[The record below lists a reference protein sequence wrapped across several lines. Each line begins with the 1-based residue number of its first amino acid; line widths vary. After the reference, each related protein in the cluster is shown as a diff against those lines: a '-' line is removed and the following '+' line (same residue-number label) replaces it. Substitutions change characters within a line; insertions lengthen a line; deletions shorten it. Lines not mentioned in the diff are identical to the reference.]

1 MGVELAI
8 RTQGY
13 PQLIKQ
19 LGIVPPQ
26 QGPFWG
32 LSTVVA
38 PTYIVGANAEVSTSG
53 PRFNNDQIIAA
64 DASDP
69 LPAAVINATPA
80 LKRGRYVFNLLWVW
94 SNGDAVNAL
103 RLEYVLRDTTPANRL
118 FVFLDFIHVTGVQ
131 AVGRAETTFTAD
143 ILDDGWTG
151 NFTVL
156 GAAAAVPMIVMCSTK
171 FHKYGELPLERDLD
185 VV

>member
-64 DASDP
+64 WIATEETAR
-69 LPAAVINATPA
+69 PAGPNARPTPVA
-80 LKRGRYVFNLLWVW
+80 
-94 SNGDAVNAL
+94 
-103 RLEYVLRDTTPANRL
+103 
-118 FVFLDFIHVTGVQ
+118 
-131 AVGRAETTFTAD
+131 TA
-143 ILDDGWTG
+143 
-151 NFTVL
+151 
-156 GAAAAVPMIVMCSTK
+156 
-171 FHKYGELPLERDLD
+171 
-185 VV
+185 